1 VTTRTP
7 EGRIATR
14 EIALLRYAEGYPLP
28 EAPETG
34 GKWTREFEA
43 YANTVNEIM
52 RNRYTDCYR
61 VGVSDDGYQRAELDF
76 RLMDNAVTDKKAR
89 LIGVYA
95 NLLKDSLYPNEI
107 RSALPVLDSITGA
120 GPLTHEH
127 VNVYYDLQE
136 TVYKW
141 RASRKLGKDGP
152 PAGLL
157 NGLVRLCFE
166 EMSERRLDAVKALL
180 DRGMTNPKEIRAALG
195 TFDGIESPL
204 TDGVL

>member
-1 VTTRTP
+1 MTTRTP

-14 EIALLRYAEGYPLP
+14 EISLLRYAEGYTLP

-34 GKWTREFEA
+34 DKWTREFEA
-43 YANTVNEIM
+43 YANAVKDIM

-61 VGVSDDGYQRAELDF
+61 VGVSDDEYKRAELDF
-76 RLMDNAVTDKKAR
+76 RLMEDAVAQKKAR
-89 LIGVYA
+89 LIVTYTQ
-95 NLLKDSLYPNEI
+95 LLKDSLHPSEI
-107 RSALPVLDSITGA
+107 GPALPVLDSISGA

-136 TVYKW
+136 TAYEW
-141 RASRKLGKDGP
+141 RLARQMGKNGP

-166 EMSERRLDAVKALL
+166 EMSEHRLVTVKALL
-180 DRGMTNPKEIRAALG
+180 ARGMTSIKEIRAALG

-204 TDGVL
+204 TDGAL

>member
-1 VTTRTP
+1 MTTRTP

-28 EAPETG
+28 DAPETG
-34 GKWTREFEA
+34 GKWTSEFEA
-43 YANTVNEIM
+43 YANAVKDIM

-61 VGVSDDGYQRAELDF
+61 VGVSDDVYQRAELDF
-76 RLMDNAVTDKKAR
+76 RLIEDAVAGKKAR
-89 LIGVYA
+89 LIATYA
-95 NLLKDSLYPNEI
+95 YLLKDSLHPKEI
-107 RSALPVLDSITGA
+107 GSALPVLDSITGA

-136 TVYKW
+136 TAYEW
-141 RASRKLGKDGP
+141 RLARQMGKNGP

-166 EMSERRLDAVKALL
+166 EMSERRLLTVKSLL
-180 DRGMTNPKEIRAALG
+180 NRGMTSIKEIRAALG

-204 TDGVL
+204 TDGAL

>member
-1 VTTRTP
+1 
-7 EGRIATR
+7 
-14 EIALLRYAEGYPLP
+14 
-28 EAPETG
+28 
-34 GKWTREFEA
+34 
-43 YANTVNEIM
+43 
-52 RNRYTDCYR
+52 
-61 VGVSDDGYQRAELDF
+61 
-76 RLMDNAVTDKKAR
+76 MDNAVTGKKAR